1 MVDIDYSKYLNK
13 DNTLNKGKL
22 WNDIASIRGFF
33 SDERRNDLYEAVNKW
48 YNTLYKEKEGNRN
61 ASA

>member
-1 MVDIDYSKYLNK
+1 MSDVDYSKYLNK

-33 SDERRNDLYEAVNKW
+33 SDERRKDLYEAVNKW
-48 YNTLYKEKEGNRN
+48 YNTL
-61 ASA
+61 